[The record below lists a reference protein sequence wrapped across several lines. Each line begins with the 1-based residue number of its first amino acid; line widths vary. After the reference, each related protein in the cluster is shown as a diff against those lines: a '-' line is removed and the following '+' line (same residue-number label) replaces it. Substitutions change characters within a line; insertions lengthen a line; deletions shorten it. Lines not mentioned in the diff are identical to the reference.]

1 MNNTLLLGA
10 MAVGGYYLYLN
21 KDELKNQFS
30 SAPSYAYEPAPNAE
44 PETVEATD
52 APCPTGYTLSADG
65 EDCIST
71 ENPCGDGFVLSADGN
86 ECVSTDTTGGCGEGY
101 RLSADGKQCE
111 STDPNGGCGEGF
123 IASADGKECL
133 PTGNPCGDD
142 CFVYENNQCRLKDP
156 NCGSLTGSTL
166 GDSFLYMGES
176 VVAGEIYDF
185 IGRKV
190 MKVVDRVAEK
200 AVAKQLAKE
209 TAEKVAKETA
219 EKSAKKFAEAMAKKT
234 EKEVAEAMAKR
245 TAREATKKFL
255 LKKASQEVGEAL
267 AKRAGTIVAKQTAKQ
282 VAIIAG
288 KKLATKIAVMVA
300 KINAQNATGIGV
312 VLSALSVI
320 ALSLTIG
327 LSAGGITFDKND
339 PNDWDWDNL
348 PEGARI
354 ALEAIPGFGDI
365 LAIVMPF
372 IAFSTGCQ
380 PGTFDENSLCYE
392 PPKEGF
398 ECEAFLCYAK
408 NSAYPN
414 PIDALSETQ
423 AHITK
428 KILMDTGTIPDTA
441 PPGMTKEGAF
451 AYEVSPGYTLVGGT
465 QWGRCPDGW
474 VDDGALC
481 REPIVCDPCPAG
493 WIDDGLLCR
502 EPIQMEGCADGERD
516 DGLFCAIPLRGGEVH
531 TSCEPIGCHSLDD
544 CVWGRGCG
552 CWGGG
557 CNTWSDPITGGTSRA
572 KRTWGGTVNPKN
584 CRGGTVNPKPSNVLT
599 PHSLQCDD
607 SKGDIAGLCYRKDLP
622 AGYTRKTLGL
632 LDQNCPSDNPAWA
645 GYAMYNPTQDIGV
658 SCQKATYTRK
668 PYPKF
673 SIYAKRKHEEPP
685 EEPPPPLPSL
695 CKTLTPDKDEGVLC
709 RLTEC
714 PDGFDLSEDG
724 VSCIK
729 KCNEGFTFNFANK
742 ACEKIKDDGEL
753 ETYDNSAGIIEV
765 IYDYFRSKCEPGLKL
780 VNNTCEE
787 ADDPGVFV

>member
-1 MNNTLLLGA
+1 MSNTLLLGA
-10 MAVGGYYLYLN
+10 VAAAGYYLYT
-21 KDELKNQFS
+21 NQQILSGSLGS
-30 SAPSYAYEPAPNAE
+30 SEPVPEPVAE
-44 PETVEATD
+44 VVEEEGDGAV
-52 APCPTGYTLSADG
+52 CPAGYTLSPDG

-71 ENPCGDGFVLSADGN
+71 ENPCGEGFVLSADG
-86 ECVSTDTTGGCGEGY
+86 
-101 RLSADGKQCE
+101 KQCD
-111 STDPNGGCGEGF
+111 STAPIDPTGGCGEGF

-166 GDSFLYMGES
+166 GDSLLYMGES

-190 MKVVDRVAEK
+190 MKVADRVAAKAAAKQAAKEAAEK
-200 AVAKQLAKE
+200 AAKE
-209 TAEKVAKETA
+209 AAEKA
-219 EKSAKKFAEAMAKKT
+219 AKKFAEAMAKKT

-245 TAREATKKFL
+245 AAREATKKFA
-255 LKKASQEVGEAL
+255 LKRASQEIGEAL
-267 AKRAGTIVAKQTAKQ
+267 AKRAGGIAAKQTAKQ

-320 ALSLTIG
+320 ALGLTVG
-327 LSAGGITFDKND
+327 LAAGGVVFDKND
-339 PNDWDWDNL
+339 PNDWDWENL
-348 PEGARI
+348 PEGARV
-354 ALEAIPGFGDI
+354 ALEALPGFGDI

-372 IAFSTGCQ
+372 IAFSSGCQ
-380 PGTFDENSLCYE
+380 PGTIDQNGLCYE

-451 AYEVSPGYTLVGGT
+451 AYQVSPGYKLVGGT
-465 QWGRCPDGW
+465 QWGSCQDGQI
-474 VDDGALC
+474 DDGALC
-481 REPIVCDPCPAG
+481 RVPIVFDPCPAG
-493 WIDDGLLCR
+493 QIDDGLVCRVPITLEGCNPGEVDDGLLCR
-502 EPIQMEGCADGERD
+502 V
-516 DGLFCAIPLRGGEVH
+516 PLGGGQCR
-531 TSCEPIGCHSLDD
+531 TWSDMGCHSLGD
-544 CVWGRGCG
+544 CIAGRGCG
-552 CWGGG
+552 CYGGVHTH
-557 CNTWSDPITGGTSRA
+557 CEPITGGTSRA
-572 KRTWGGTVNPKN
+572 KRSWGGEVYTKGS
-584 CRGGTVNPKPSNVLT
+584 RGGEVYPKPSNVLA
-599 PHSLQCDD
+599 PHSLYCDD
-607 SKGDIAGLCYRKDLP
+607 SKQNIDGLCYRKDLP

-632 LDQNCPSDNPAWA
+632 LDQNCPADNPAWA

-673 SIYAKRKHEEPP
+673 SIYAKKKRVEPP
-685 EEPPPPLPSL
+685 EEPPEPLPSL
-695 CKTLTPDKDEGVLC
+695 CKTLTPEKDEGVLC
-709 RLTEC
+709 RITEC
-714 PDGFDLSEDG
+714 SDGYDLSEDG

-729 KCNEGFTFNFANK
+729 KCNEGFTFNFATKN
-742 ACEKIKDDGEL
+742 CERVKEDGEL

-780 VNNTCEE
+780 VGNECMEE
-787 ADDPGVFV
+787 DEPGILI